1 MAIPHVRRWWVCVLC
16 VPWMLI
22 GNNTSSFIA
31 LSLVIIL
38 LGYRSLRLEP
48 RAGLYSFAGLLLIS
62 VLAFLPDLLS
72 ESTNQVFDF
81 FAFIQQRI
89 SDETA
94 GFGTTS
100 FEWRLITWGMAIEQL
115 IYDQKLIWGWFQCG

>member
-1 MAIPHVRRWWVCVLC
+1 MAILVRRWWVCVLC

-22 GNNTSSFIA
+22 GNTPSFIA

-81 FAFIQQRI
+81 LRSFSNEFLMRQPVLVQPVLSGGLSHGAWQSSNLF
-89 SDETA
+89 
-94 GFGTTS
+94 TTKTDLGLVS
-100 FEWRLITWGMAIEQL
+100 R
-115 IYDQKLIWGWFQCG
+115 CG